1 MNHFKGANM
10 EQGVKRCSSC
20 GGIMHEYVDDRGD
33 SYDRCSIC
41 GNKVRIFHERID
53 NRFNDDIDTRGS
65 A

>member
-1 MNHFKGANM
+1 M